1 MLREQAQL
9 KNQLHLFKAED
20 DSTWGLAMKSVS
32 KSRNK
37 HFVDLFK
44 DG

>member
-1 MLREQAQL
+1 MLREQAQQ
-9 KNQLHLFKAED
+9 KNQLHLFKPEE
-20 DSTWGLAMKSVS
+20 STASGLAIKAVS

>member
-1 MLREQAQL
+1 MQ
-9 KNQLHLFKAED
+9 KNQLHLFKPED
-20 DSTWGLAMKSVS
+20 ETAFQLALKLVG